1 MELLTTG
8 LIVLCIILGFALYKQ
23 NQKTAELERNTNKLA
38 LKMLED
44 FKQNEIQAVRNVM
57 MGEAENML
65 QKWKLEQEFAI
76 RQDAISK
83 SKSVITGK
91 VTEHLIPFF
100 GEFPFNP
107 KEARFIGSPIDLIIF
122 EGIDD
127 ESEDIEIHFVE
138 IKTGNSQ
145 LNKRQK
151 LIRQAVWN
159 QKVKWTEIK
168 I

>member
-1 MELLTTG
+1 
-8 LIVLCIILGFALYKQ
+8 
-23 NQKTAELERNTNKLA
+23 
-38 LKMLED
+38 MLED

>member
-1 MELLTTG
+1 MELLPIV

>member
-1 MELLTTG
+1 MELLPIV
-8 LIVLCIILGFALYKQ
+8 LIVLCVILGFALYKQ